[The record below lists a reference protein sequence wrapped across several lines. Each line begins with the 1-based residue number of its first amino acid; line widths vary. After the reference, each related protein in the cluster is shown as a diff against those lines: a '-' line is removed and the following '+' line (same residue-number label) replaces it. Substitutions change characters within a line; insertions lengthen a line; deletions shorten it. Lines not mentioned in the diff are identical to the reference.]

1 MLNAMS
7 NDILVFTPHSNP
19 YRRLSPPPRAPTR
32 LSWAIDNR
40 TAAVRVIEAG
50 RATRIEHRVA
60 GSDSNPYLMLAVILA
75 AALRGLEAQS
85 VPPEPLTGEHSE
97 SGCESLPST
106 CEEAMA
112 RFERSDFI
120 AEALGTRYR
129 ALFAA
134 CKRQEIEE
142 IRRPCHRG

>member
-1 MLNAMS
+1 M
-7 NDILVFTPHSNP
+7 
-19 YRRLSPPPRAPTR
+19 
-32 LSWAIDNR
+32 
-40 TAAVRVIEAG
+40 
-50 RATRIEHRVA
+50 
-60 GSDSNPYLMLAVILA
+60 
-75 AALRGLEAQS
+75 
-85 VPPEPLTGEHSE
+85 PPEPLTGEHSE

-106 CEEAMA
+106 WEEALA

-142 IRRPCHRG
+142 IRAHVTEVEYDAYLRSA